1 MNQRRI
7 EDLVACILEALYHK
21 IWKII
26 QYGPASD
33 CRETDIAV
41 ITPYKISADEEARL
55 SSAVAE
61 FNSKNKESV
70 SVIDIDY
77 QTFSK
82 WKDST
87 PLYQEID
94 RTGILLWSGDIDTQ
108 RK

>member
-1 MNQRRI
+1 MLNQRRT
-7 EDLVACILEALYHK
+7 EELVVCILDALYHK
-21 IWKII
+21 IWKIV
-26 QYGPASD
+26 QYGPACD
-33 CRETDIAV
+33 CLETDIAV

-55 SSAVAE
+55 SKAVAE
-61 FNSKNKESV
+61 FNSKNIESV

-108 RK
+108 R

>member
-1 MNQRRI
+1 MQAAARAGRHQAQV
-7 EDLVACILEALYHK
+7 VANLGELD
-21 IWKII
+21 
-26 QYGPASD
+26 GPASD

-41 ITPYKISADEEARL
+41 LTPYKISADEEARL

-70 SVIDIDY
+70 SVIDIDH